1 MCTRHPHPA
10 AKAADAKQE
19 VDELTQRLKELELD
33 LNDLDAEERNEA
45 LADELRQR
53 VEELEA
59 ELDQRKQTKKD

>member
-1 MCTRHPHPA
+1 MCTRHLRPA
-10 AKAADAKQE
+10 AKTADAKQE

-33 LNDLDAEERNEA
+33 LNDLDAEEQNEA